1 MKYRLKQARKMK
13 GLTLREAAKQLFDS
27 CGWTLSHEGL
37 RKYENGEV
45 KMDSEKLIKF
55 ANFYKV
61 SVDYLIESPH
71 RPKVTLGKIRFFKQS
86 KY

>member
-1 MKYRLKQARKMK
+1 MKNRLKQARKMR

-61 SVDYLIESPH
+61 TVDYLIETTN
-71 RPKVTLGKIRFFKQS
+71 RPKVVLGEVRFFKLT
-86 KY
+86 KF